1 MLKLFT
7 FAMTALAMSL
17 GMSLL
22 PFFPQPLPI
31 LLAILVAFATYRTP
45 RLGMTAGGA
54 IIGIGLLYH
63 LADFYFISFLGD
75 LIARIVF
82 IVVWLALFIAVPL
95 IFNRYKSALA
105 IDFGI
110 LAAMVLFFAPSY
122 FLAIPLILASAVF
135 FKKYVTFTM
144 IYYVLL
150 TVPLQIMQYFSYT
163 VKDIVRP
170 DWWLEAG
177 SSPPIFVPLTSIV
190 TDLGGSMT
198 HFRLYDASQVFYAIS
213 GQVTWTPD
221 WTTRTIQDALTQYLD
236 SVPGFIMFLVIVVGL
251 AVSLSLFTKFLTK
264 EGLIGRGNRLF
275 PIFNA
280 TMAAAL
286 FFILLSALQVPLA
299 FTADVSASTMVLGIF
314 GTLLLT
320 LPNLFIDLN
329 PNKPATN
336 RDINDKTQELL
347 ERLQLLEGQVS
358 KVTENIP
365 VNISS
370 PAGKVMVIKSSIED
384 TLDKSSKRLYT
395 MGELDQKFDE
405 LENLSKDIEELDAQL
420 NTILNEYQLFS
431 SCEFSSWIG
440 KLKAA
445 GLDVQTTQN
454 LDLPRDVPVEQ
465 KVEAIKQVLEAGHSV
480 ANEVAACAQP
490 IYNVIRLLY
499 DPTLPSKSR
508 SLEFAAEHLTPEEAP
523 WAAIE
528 ALYNA
533 INNWKRQYGAEIQM
547 SMRHLQASLAP
558 IAVLS
563 YQKDLLLPALGENTP
578 KMLEYAQKAEMMKT
592 AARIRAEKEELD
604 ILDVV
609 NLEQDI
615 QSFLA
620 ITDGTLSTLK
630 SELIVEEETIERL
643 LPTKD
648 YLWEKNATLRERL
661 ETATEVLA
669 DPSKY
674 KINQIMVDMPKYL
687 SCVDEAVQ
695 TLAFYSERREFLL
708 NYPLAEAAIEKRLKY
723 KKQLLPQDL
732 PFQPKFAAE
741 YLRLYYTQRFG
752 EYSFDRDTLALNKR
766 AAPES

>member
-1 MLKLFT
+1 
-7 FAMTALAMSL
+7 
-17 GMSLL
+17 
-22 PFFPQPLPI
+22 
-31 LLAILVAFATYRTP
+31 
-45 RLGMTAGGA
+45 
-54 IIGIGLLYH
+54 
-63 LADFYFISFLGD
+63 
-75 LIARIVF
+75 
-82 IVVWLALFIAVPL
+82 
-95 IFNRYKSALA
+95 
-105 IDFGI
+105 
-110 LAAMVLFFAPSY
+110 MVLFFAPTY

-150 TVPLQIMQYFSYT
+150 TVPLQIMQYFTYT
-163 VKDIVRP
+163 VDKITRP

-190 TDLGGSMT
+190 NDLGGSMT

-213 GQVTWTPD
+213 GQVTWVPD
-221 WTTRTIQDALTQYLD
+221 WTAPRTIQDALTQYLD

-251 AVSLSLFTKFLTK
+251 AVSLTLFTKFLTK

-275 PIFNA
+275 PVFNA
-280 TMAAAL
+280 TIAAAL

-320 LPNLFIDLN
+320 LPNFFMDLN
-329 PNKPATN
+329 PNRRATN
-336 RDINDKTQELL
+336 KDINDKTQELL
-347 ERLQLLEGQVS
+347 ERLHLLEGQVNN
-358 KVTENIP
+358 VTENIP
-365 VNISS
+365 VNLSS
-370 PAGKVMVIKSSIED
+370 PAGKVMVIKSSLED
-384 TLDKSSKRLYT
+384 TLEKSSKRLYT

-405 LENLSKDIEELDAQL
+405 LENFPKEIEATDKQI
-420 NTILNEYQLFS
+420 NTILNEYQIFS
-431 SCEFSSWIG
+431 SCELSSWIG

-445 GLDVQTTQN
+445 GLEVQTTQN

-465 KVEAIKQVLEAGHSV
+465 KVEAIKQILESGHSV
-480 ANEVAACAQP
+480 ANEVAARAQP
-490 IYNVIRLLY
+490 IYDVIRLLY
-499 DPTLPSKSR
+499 DPTLPIKSR
-508 SLEFAAEHLTPEEAP
+508 SLEFAAEHLTPKEAP

-533 INNWKRQYGAEIQM
+533 VNNWKRQYGAEIQV
-547 SMRHLQASLAP
+547 SMKYLQASLAP

-578 KMLEYAQKAEMMKT
+578 KMIEYAQKAEMMKT

-648 YLWEKNATLRERL
+648 YLWEKNETLRERL
-661 ETATEVLA
+661 ETATQMFA
-669 DPSKY
+669 NASKY
-674 KINQIMVDMPKYL
+674 KINQIMEDMPKYL

-695 TLAFYSERREFLL
+695 TLAIYSERREFLL
-708 NYPLAEAAIEKRLKY
+708 NYPLAEVAIEECLKRKT
-723 KKQLLPQDL
+723 KIVPQDL
-732 PFQPKFAAE
+732 PFQQKFAAE
-741 YLRLYYTQRFG
+741 YLRLYYCQKYG
-752 EYSFDRDTLALNKR
+752 EYTFDKENLALNKR
-766 AAPES
+766 DSAAE